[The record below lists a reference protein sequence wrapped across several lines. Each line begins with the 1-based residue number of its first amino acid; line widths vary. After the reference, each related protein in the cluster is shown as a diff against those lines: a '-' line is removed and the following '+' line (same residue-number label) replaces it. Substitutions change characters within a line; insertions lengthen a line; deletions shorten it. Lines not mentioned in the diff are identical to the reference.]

1 MFWNAIVLALAAI
14 RRNLMRSS
22 LTVLGIVIGVAAVIV
37 MVTLGN
43 GTTARVATEISSLGT
58 NVLMVMPGQE
68 RFGMGGGM
76 REQAKLFDASDIEA
90 MRDEVPGVRAV
101 APVASKSMQVI
112 YGNTNWSS
120 TVYGTV
126 NEYLTVRNWTIA
138 SGRDFSETELN
149 SGAAVC
155 IVGATVRK
163 ELFGEQDPL
172 GSNVRLQ
179 AISCQVIAVLAAK
192 GQSGMGMDQ
201 DDLVLTPI
209 RMFQRRISGNR
220 DRYIASMLVG
230 TYADSDSSKVRADVE
245 KLLRQRRKIQ
255 PGASDDFMVRDPQEL
270 ISTLTGTTKLLT
282 MLLGAVAAVSL
293 LVGGIGIMNIMLVS
307 VTERTREIGVR
318 LAIGAFEQDVMT
330 QFLVEAVVLSSL
342 GGLMGVSIGM
352 AVSYLGAQAL
362 QVAFLPDV
370 NIVVT
375 SCVFSALVG
384 ILFGFVPA
392 RKAARLDPIEA
403 LRHE

>member
-1 MFWNAIVLALAAI
+1 MQWNAITLALAAI

-43 GTTARVATEISSLGT
+43 GATARVTSEISSLGT
-58 NVLMVMPGQE
+58 NMLMVMPGQE

-76 REQAKLFDASDIEA
+76 REQARLFDASDMEA
-90 MRDEVPGVRAV
+90 LRDEVPGVSVV
-101 APVASKSMQVI
+101 APTASKSMQVI
-112 YGNTNWSS
+112 YGNTNWSTS
-120 TVYGTV
+120 VYGTN
-126 NEYLTVRNWTIA
+126 NEYMKVRNWPIA
-138 SGRDFSETELN
+138 SGRDFSDAELTA
-149 SGAAVC
+149 GGAVC
-155 IVGATVRK
+155 IIGATVRK
-163 ELFGEQDPL
+163 ELFGEQDPV

-179 AISCQVIAVLAAK
+179 AISCQVIAVLQTK

-201 DDLVLTPI
+201 DDLVLTPL

-220 DRYIASMLVG
+220 DRYISGLLVG
-230 TYADSDSSKVRADVE
+230 THASSDSSKVRADVE
-245 KLLRQRRKIQ
+245 LLLRQRRKIQ
-255 PGASDDFMVRDPQEL
+255 PGDDDDFMVRDPQEL

-307 VTERTREIGVR
+307 VTERTREIGIR

-342 GGLMGVSIGM
+342 GGLMGVTVGL
-352 AVSYLGAQAL
+352 AASYIGAQAL
-362 QVAFLPDV
+362 EVAFLPDV
-370 NIVVT
+370 RIIVV
-375 SCVFSALVG
+375 SCLFSAFVG
-384 ILFGFVPA
+384 ILFGFFPA
-392 RKAARLDPIEA
+392 RKAAQLDPIEA

>member
-1 MFWNAIVLALAAI
+1 
-14 RRNLMRSS
+14 
-22 LTVLGIVIGVAAVIV
+22 
-37 MVTLGN
+37 
-43 GTTARVATEISSLGT
+43 
-58 NVLMVMPGQE
+58 MPGQE

-101 APVASKSMQVI
+101 APVVSKSMQVI

-163 ELFGEQDPL
+163 ELFGEQDPI

-220 DRYIASMLVG
+220 DRYIASMLVC

-392 RKAARLDPIEA
+392 RKAAQLDPIEA